1 MLIDLLNCYFGPMC
15 DAVAEQGGEI
25 LKFIGDA
32 MLAIFP
38 IRRRCRSDLQ
48 RSTVRR

>member
-1 MLIDLLNCYFGPMC
+1 MC
-15 DAVAEQGGEI
+15 DAVASQGGEI

-38 IRRRCRSDLQ
+38 IGQDTANPTSAVSR
-48 RSTVRR
+48 V